1 MDLLVKVIIG
11 GEYNSHI
18 SAAKISLDDALINE
32 IFKLSRR
39 ATRGK
44 ISTVYDSTPSL
55 GTSDLDLENHP
66 IKDLATLTEEES
78 QQVVFKKDDEV
89 RMEFIELHVDST
101 DFWWEG
107 AFKHTNS
114 PWETEQIPLSLLP
127 KLAESKPQTK
137 KIQSGSL
144 PDLNMTAEQMNAIH
158 EKIACGMNHGLN
170 AREIDVT
177 FQRHV
182 TKAQLIRV
190 IMELLERN
198 H

>member
-1 MDLLVKVIIG
+1 MNILVGVHIAG
-11 GEYNSHI
+11 DYNPGI
-18 SAAKISLDDALINE
+18 NAAQISLDDALINK
-32 IFKLSRR
+32 IFKLSRQ

-44 ISTVYDSTPSL
+44 IITVYDYTPSL
-55 GTSDLDLENHP
+55 GNSKLDLENDHV
-66 IKDLATLTEEES
+66 KDIANLSSMLG
-78 QQVVFKKDDEV
+78 DDEIFCDSEDGRSELV
-89 RMEFIELHVDST
+89 MLHVDGT

-107 AFKHTNS
+107 VFKHTDVN
-114 PWETEQIPLSLLP
+114 WETRMIPLSFLP
-127 KLAESKPQTK
+127 QPVVKVE
-137 KIQSGSL
+137 SGSL

-158 EKIACGMNHGLN
+158 EKIATGISQGLN